1 MNGDTMNSVFLSP
14 NFPPNFANFAVQLKE
29 AGACVL
35 GLGDDHYDDLSG
47 DVRRSLTDYYRVSN
61 MHNYDE
67 LVRAMGYF
75 THRYGK
81 MDHLDSHNEY
91 WLETEA
97 RLRTDFNIEGINASQ
112 INKIKRKSEMKEIF
126 LKANLNPARGRV
138 CNNREELLAFIKEV
152 GYPVVGKPNIGVGAA
167 KTFKICSPAD
177 IDHYLTEKL
186 PEEYIIEEYC
196 EGQIVTYDGLVDGD
210 GEVVFSSSL
219 RYSRGVMDVVNEDSD
234 IYYYTVREIEPAL
247 EAAGLAT
254 LKAFGMRNRF
264 FHLEYFVRNDGTI
277 TPLEVNIRP
286 PGGLTL
292 NMMNYTFDADCYRT
306 WANLIVKGKTEPMG
320 ERSNLVFYVGRKD
333 RICYQLS
340 HQEVLEKC
348 SKMMMH
354 HERLNDVFS
363 GALGN
368 YGYLLRYPE
377 IEPLME
383 ATELIQRRG

>member
-1 MNGDTMNSVFLSP
+1 MNSVFLSP
-14 NFPPNFANFAVQLKE
+14 NFPPNFANFAVQLKQ

-47 DVRRSLTDYYRVSN
+47 DVRRSLTDYYRVSS

-97 RLRTDFNIEGINASQ
+97 RLRTDFNIEGIDVHQ
-112 INKIKRKSEMKEIF
+112 IGKIKRKSEMKEVFIKAG
-126 LKANLNPARGRV
+126 LKPARGRV
-138 CNNREELLAFIKEV
+138 CNNKEELLAFIKEV
-152 GYPVVGKPNIGVGAA
+152 GCPVVAKPNIGVGAA
-167 KTFKICSPAD
+167 KTFKICSEAE
-177 IDHYLTEKL
+177 IDNYLAEKL
-186 PEEYIIEEYC
+186 PEEYIVEEYC
-196 EGQIVTYDGLVDGD
+196 EGQIVTYDGLVDGNGD
-210 GEVVFSSSL
+210 VVFSSSL
-219 RYSRGVMDVVNEDSD
+219 RYSRGVMEVVNEDSD
-234 IYYYTVREIEPAL
+234 IYYHTVRQIEPEL
-247 EAAGLAT
+247 EAAGIAT
-254 LKAFGMRNRF
+254 LKAFDMRKRF
-264 FHLEYFVRNDGTI
+264 FHLEFFMKEDGSI

-306 WANLIVKGKTEPMG
+306 WANLIVNGVSEPMG
-320 ERSNLVFYVGRKD
+320 ERSHLVFYVGRKD
-333 RICYQLS
+333 RIPYQMT
-340 HQEVLEKC
+340 HQQVLEKC
-348 SKMMMH
+348 SSVMMH

-368 YGYLLRYPE
+368 YGYLLRHEE
-377 IEPLME
+377 IEPLLE

>member
-1 MNGDTMNSVFLSP
+1 MNSVFLSP
-14 NFPPNFANFAVQLKE
+14 NFPPNFANFAVQLKQ

-47 DVRRSLTDYYRVSN
+47 DVRRSLTDYYRVSS

-97 RLRTDFNIEGINASQ
+97 RLRTDFNIEGIDVHQ
-112 INKIKRKSEMKEIF
+112 IGKIKRKSEMKEVFIKAG
-126 LKANLNPARGRV
+126 LKPARGRV
-138 CNNREELLAFIKEV
+138 CNNKDELLAFINEV
-152 GYPVVGKPNIGVGAA
+152 GCPVVAKPNIGVGAA
-167 KTFKICSPAD
+167 KTFKICSEAE
-177 IDHYLTEKL
+177 IDNYLAEKL
-186 PEEYIIEEYC
+186 PEEYIVEEYC
-196 EGQIVTYDGLVDGD
+196 EGQIVTYDGLVDGNGD
-210 GEVVFSSSL
+210 VVFSSSL
-219 RYSRGVMDVVNEDSD
+219 RYSRGVMEVVNEDSD
-234 IYYYTVREIEPAL
+234 IYYHTVRQIEPEL
-247 EAAGLAT
+247 EAAGIAT
-254 LKAFGMRNRF
+254 LKAFDMRKRF
-264 FHLEYFVRNDGTI
+264 FHLEFFMKEDGTI

-306 WANLIVKGKTEPMG
+306 WANLIVNGVSEPLG
-320 ERSNLVFYVGRKD
+320 ERSHLVFYVGRKD
-333 RICYQLS
+333 RIPYQMT
-340 HQEVLEKC
+340 HQQVLEKC
-348 SKMMMH
+348 SAVMMH

-368 YGYLLRYPE
+368 YGYLLRHEE
-377 IEPLME
+377 IEPLLE

>member
-1 MNGDTMNSVFLSP
+1 MNSVFLSP
-14 NFPPNFANFAVQLKE
+14 NFPPNFANFAVQLKQ

-47 DVRRSLTDYYRVSN
+47 DVRRSLTDYYRVDS
-61 MHNYDE
+61 MHDYDE

-97 RLRTDFNIEGINASQ
+97 RLRTDFNIEGIDVHQ
-112 INKIKRKSEMKEIF
+112 IGKIKRKSEMKEVF
-126 LKANLNPARGRV
+126 LKAGLKPARGRV
-138 CNNREELLAFIKEV
+138 CHTREELLAFIAEV
-152 GYPVVGKPNIGVGAA
+152 GYPVVAKPNIGVGAA
-167 KTFKICSPAD
+167 KTFKICSECE
-177 IDHYLTEKL
+177 IDNYFAEKL
-186 PEEYIIEEYC
+186 PEDYIVEEYC

-210 GEVVFSSSL
+210 GNVVFSSSL

-234 IYYYTVREIEPAL
+234 IYYHTVREIEPEL
-247 EAAGLAT
+247 EAAGIAT
-254 LKAFGMRNRF
+254 LKAFDMRKRF
-264 FHLEYFVRNDGTI
+264 FHLEFFMNEGVI

-292 NMMNYTFDADCYRT
+292 NMMNYTFDADCYHT
-306 WANLIVKGKTEPMG
+306 WANLIVNGIAEPMG
-320 ERSNLVFYVGRKD
+320 ERSHLVFYVGRKD
-333 RICYQLS
+333 RIPYQIT
-340 HQEVLEKC
+340 HQQVLEKC
-348 SKMMMH
+348 SSVMMH

-368 YGYLLRYPE
+368 YGYLLRHE
-377 IEPLME
+377 EMEPLME

>member
-1 MNGDTMNSVFLSP
+1 MNSVFLSP
-14 NFPPNFANFAVQLKE
+14 NFPPNFANFAVQLKQ

-47 DVRRSLTDYYRVSN
+47 DVRRSLTDYYRVSS

-97 RLRTDFNIEGINASQ
+97 RLRTDFNIEGIDVHQ
-112 INKIKRKSEMKEIF
+112 IGKIKRKSEMKEVFIKAG
-126 LKANLNPARGRV
+126 LKPALGRV
-138 CNNREELLAFIKEV
+138 CNNKEELLAFIKEV
-152 GYPVVGKPNIGVGAA
+152 GCPVVAKPNIGVGAA
-167 KTFKICSPAD
+167 KTFKICSEAE
-177 IDHYLTEKL
+177 IDNYLAEKL
-186 PEEYIIEEYC
+186 PEEYIVEEYC
-196 EGQIVTYDGLVDGD
+196 EGQIVTYDGLVDGNGD
-210 GEVVFSSSL
+210 VVFSSSL
-219 RYSRGVMDVVNEDSD
+219 RYSRGVMEVVNEDSD
-234 IYYYTVREIEPAL
+234 IYYHTVRQIEPEL
-247 EAAGLAT
+247 EAAGIAT
-254 LKAFGMRNRF
+254 LKAFDMRKRF
-264 FHLEYFVRNDGTI
+264 FHLEFFMKEDGTI

-306 WANLIVKGKTEPMG
+306 WANLIVNGVSEPLG
-320 ERSNLVFYVGRKD
+320 ERSHLVFYVGRKD
-333 RICYQLS
+333 RIPYQMT
-340 HQEVLEKC
+340 HQQVLEKC
-348 SKMMMH
+348 SAVMMH

-368 YGYLLRYPE
+368 YGYLLRHEE
-377 IEPLME
+377 IEPLLE

>member
-1 MNGDTMNSVFLSP
+1 MNSVFLSP
-14 NFPPNFANFAVQLKE
+14 NFPPNFANFAVQLKQ

-47 DVRRSLTDYYRVSN
+47 DVRRSLTDYYRVSS

-97 RLRTDFNIEGINASQ
+97 RLRTDFNIDGIDVHQ
-112 INKIKRKSEMKEIF
+112 IGKIKRKSEMKEVFIKAG
-126 LKANLNPARGRV
+126 LKPARGRV

-152 GYPVVGKPNIGVGAA
+152 GYPIVAKPNIGVGAA
-167 KTFKICSPAD
+167 KTFKISSESE
-177 IDHYLTEKL
+177 IDNYLAEKL
-186 PEEYIIEEYC
+186 PEEYIVEEYC
-196 EGQIVTYDGLVDGD
+196 EGQIVTYDGLVDGNGD
-210 GEVVFSSSL
+210 VVFSSSL
-219 RYSRGVMDVVNEDSD
+219 RYSRGVMEVVNEDSD
-234 IYYYTVREIEPAL
+234 IYYHTVREIEPEL
-247 EAAGLAT
+247 EAAGIAT
-254 LKAFGMRNRF
+254 LKAFDMRKRF
-264 FHLEYFVRNDGTI
+264 FHLEFFMKEDGSI

-306 WANLIVKGKTEPMG
+306 WANLIVNGVSEPLG
-320 ERSNLVFYVGRKD
+320 ERSHLVFYVGRKD
-333 RICYQLS
+333 RIPYQMS
-340 HQEVLEKC
+340 HQQILEKC
-348 SKMMMH
+348 SSLMMH

-368 YGYLLRYPE
+368 YGYLLRHEE
-377 IEPLME
+377 IEPLLE

>member
-1 MNGDTMNSVFLSP
+1 MNSVFLSP
-14 NFPPNFANFAVQLKE
+14 NFPPNFANFAVQLKQ

-47 DVRRSLTDYYRVSN
+47 DVRRSLTDYYRVSS

-97 RLRTDFNIEGINASQ
+97 RLRTDFNIEGIDVHQ
-112 INKIKRKSEMKEIF
+112 IGKIKRKSEMKEVFIKAG
-126 LKANLNPARGRV
+126 LKPARGRV

-152 GYPVVGKPNIGVGAA
+152 GCPVVAKPNIGVGAA
-167 KTFKICSPAD
+167 KTFKICSEAE
-177 IDHYLTEKL
+177 IDNYLAEKL
-186 PEEYIIEEYC
+186 PEEYIVEEYC
-196 EGQIVTYDGLVDGD
+196 EGQIVTYDGLVDGNGD
-210 GEVVFSSSL
+210 VVFSSSL
-219 RYSRGVMDVVNEDSD
+219 RYSRGVMEVVNEDSD
-234 IYYYTVREIEPAL
+234 IYYHTVRQIEPEL
-247 EAAGLAT
+247 EAAGIAT
-254 LKAFGMRNRF
+254 LKAFDMRKRF
-264 FHLEYFVRNDGTI
+264 FHLEFFMKEDGTI

-306 WANLIVKGKTEPMG
+306 WANLIVNGVSEPLG
-320 ERSNLVFYVGRKD
+320 ERSHLVFYVGRKD
-333 RICYQLS
+333 RIPYQMT
-340 HQEVLEKC
+340 HQQVLEKC
-348 SKMMMH
+348 SAVMMH

-368 YGYLLRYPE
+368 YGYLLRHEE
-377 IEPLME
+377 IEPLLE

>member
-1 MNGDTMNSVFLSP
+1 MNSVFLSP
-14 NFPPNFANFAVQLKE
+14 NFPPNFANFAVQLKQ

-47 DVRRSLTDYYRVSN
+47 VVRRSLTDYYRVSS
-61 MHNYDE
+61 MHDYDE

-97 RLRTDFNIEGINASQ
+97 RLRTDFNIEGIDVHQ
-112 INKIKRKSEMKEIF
+112 IGKIKRKSEMKEVFIKAG
-126 LKANLNPARGRV
+126 LKPARGRV
-138 CNNREELLAFIKEV
+138 CNNSEELVAFISEV
-152 GYPVVGKPNIGVGAA
+152 GYPVVAKPNIGVGAA
-167 KTFKICSPAD
+167 KTFKICSECE
-177 IDHYLTEKL
+177 IDNYLAEKL

-196 EGQIVTYDGLVDGD
+196 EGQIVTYDGLVDGNGD
-210 GEVVFSSSL
+210 VVFSSSL

-234 IYYYTVREIEPAL
+234 IYYHTVREIEPEL
-247 EAAGLAT
+247 EAAGIAT
-254 LKAFGMRNRF
+254 LKAFDMRKRF
-264 FHLEYFVRNDGTI
+264 FHLEFFLNEGTI

-306 WANLIVKGKTEPMG
+306 WANLIVNGVSAPMG
-320 ERSNLVFYVGRKD
+320 ERSHLVFYVGRKD
-333 RICYQLS
+333 RIPYQIT
-340 HQEVLEKC
+340 HQQVLEKC
-348 SKMMMH
+348 SSVLMH

-368 YGYLLRYPE
+368 YGYLLRHE
-377 IEPLME
+377 EMEPLLE

>member
-1 MNGDTMNSVFLSP
+1 MNSVFLSP
-14 NFPPNFANFAVQLKE
+14 NFPPNFANFAVQLKQ

-47 DVRRSLTDYYRVSN
+47 DVRRSLTDYYRVSS

-97 RLRTDFNIEGINASQ
+97 RLRTDFNIDGIDVHQ
-112 INKIKRKSEMKEIF
+112 IGKIKRKSEMKEVFIKAG
-126 LKANLNPARGRV
+126 LKPARGRV

-152 GYPVVGKPNIGVGAA
+152 GYPIVAKPNIGVGAA
-167 KTFKICSPAD
+167 KTFKISSESE
-177 IDHYLTEKL
+177 IDNYLAEKL
-186 PEEYIIEEYC
+186 PEEYIVEEYC
-196 EGQIVTYDGLVDGD
+196 EGQIVTYDGLVDGNGD
-210 GEVVFSSSL
+210 VVFSSSL
-219 RYSRGVMDVVNEDSD
+219 RYSRGVMEVVNEDSD
-234 IYYYTVREIEPAL
+234 IYYHTVREIEPEL
-247 EAAGLAT
+247 EAAGIAT
-254 LKAFGMRNRF
+254 LKAFDMRKRF
-264 FHLEYFVRNDGTI
+264 FHLEFFMKEDGTI

-306 WANLIVKGKTEPMG
+306 WANLIVNGVSEPLG
-320 ERSNLVFYVGRKD
+320 ERSHLVFYVGRKD
-333 RICYQLS
+333 RIPYQMS
-340 HQEVLEKC
+340 HQQILEKC
-348 SKMMMH
+348 SSLMMH

-368 YGYLLRYPE
+368 YGYLLRHEE
-377 IEPLME
+377 IEPLLE

>member
-1 MNGDTMNSVFLSP
+1 MNSVFLSP
-14 NFPPNFANFAVQLKE
+14 NFPPNFANFAVQLKQ

-47 DVRRSLTDYYRVSN
+47 DVRRSLTDYYRVSS

-97 RLRTDFNIEGINASQ
+97 RLRTDFNIEGIDVHQ
-112 INKIKRKSEMKEIF
+112 IGKIKRKSEMKEVFIKAG
-126 LKANLNPARGRV
+126 LKPARGRV

-152 GYPVVGKPNIGVGAA
+152 GCPVVAKPNIGVGAA
-167 KTFKICSPAD
+167 KTFKICSEAE
-177 IDHYLTEKL
+177 IDNYLAEKL
-186 PEEYIIEEYC
+186 PEEYIVEEYC
-196 EGQIVTYDGLVDGD
+196 EGQIVTYDGLVDGNGD
-210 GEVVFSSSL
+210 VVFSSSL
-219 RYSRGVMDVVNEDSD
+219 RYSRGVMEVVNEDSD
-234 IYYYTVREIEPAL
+234 IYYHTVRQIEPEL
-247 EAAGLAT
+247 EAAGIAT
-254 LKAFGMRNRF
+254 LKAFDMRKRF
-264 FHLEYFVRNDGTI
+264 FHLEFFMKEDGTI

-306 WANLIVKGKTEPMG
+306 WANLIVNGVSEPLG
-320 ERSNLVFYVGRKD
+320 ERSHLVFYVGRKD
-333 RICYQLS
+333 RIPYQMT
-340 HQEVLEKC
+340 HEQVLEKC
-348 SKMMMH
+348 SAVMMH

-368 YGYLLRYPE
+368 YGYLLRHEE
-377 IEPLME
+377 IEPLLE

>member
-1 MNGDTMNSVFLSP
+1 MNSVFLSP
-14 NFPPNFANFAVQLKE
+14 NFPPNFANFAVQLKQ

-47 DVRRSLTDYYRVSN
+47 DVRRSLTDYYRVSS

-97 RLRTDFNIEGINASQ
+97 RLRTDFNIEGIDVHQ
-112 INKIKRKSEMKEIF
+112 ISKIKRKSEMKDVFIKAG
-126 LKANLNPARGRV
+126 LKPARGRV
-138 CNNREELLAFIKEV
+138 CNNKEELLAFIKEV
-152 GYPVVGKPNIGVGAA
+152 GYPVVAKPNIGVGAA
-167 KTFKICSPAD
+167 KTFKICSESE
-177 IDHYLTEKL
+177 IDNYLAEKL
-186 PEEYIIEEYC
+186 PEDYIVEEYC
-196 EGQIVTYDGLVDGD
+196 EGQIVTYDGLVDGNGD
-210 GEVVFSSSL
+210 VVFSSSL
-219 RYSRGVMDVVNEDSD
+219 RYSRGVMEVVNEDSD
-234 IYYYTVREIEPAL
+234 IYYHTVREIEPEL
-247 EAAGLAT
+247 EAAGIAT
-254 LKAFGMRNRF
+254 LKAFDMRKRF
-264 FHLEYFVRNDGTI
+264 FHLEFFMKEDSSI

-306 WANLIVKGKTEPMG
+306 WANLIVNGVSEPLG
-320 ERSNLVFYVGRKD
+320 ERSHLVFYVGRKD
-333 RICYQLS
+333 RIPYQMS
-340 HQEVLEKC
+340 HQQILEKC
-348 SKMMMH
+348 SSVMMH

-368 YGYLLRYPE
+368 YGYLLRHE
-377 IEPLME
+377 EMEPLLE

>member
-1 MNGDTMNSVFLSP
+1 MNSVFLSP
-14 NFPPNFANFAVQLKE
+14 NFPPNFANFAVQLKQ

-47 DVRRSLTDYYRVSN
+47 DVRRSLTDYYRVSS

-97 RLRTDFNIEGINASQ
+97 RLRTDFNIEGIDVHQ
-112 INKIKRKSEMKEIF
+112 IGKIKRKSEMKEVFIKAG
-126 LKANLNPARGRV
+126 LKPARGRV
-138 CNNREELLAFIKEV
+138 CNNKEELLAFIKEV
-152 GYPVVGKPNIGVGAA
+152 GCPVVAKPNIGVGAA
-167 KTFKICSPAD
+167 KTFKICSEAE
-177 IDHYLTEKL
+177 IDNYLAEKL
-186 PEEYIIEEYC
+186 PEEYIVEEYC
-196 EGQIVTYDGLVDGD
+196 EGQIVTYDGLVDGNGD
-210 GEVVFSSSL
+210 VVFSSSL
-219 RYSRGVMDVVNEDSD
+219 RYSRGVMEVVNEDSD
-234 IYYYTVREIEPAL
+234 IYYHTVRQIEPEL
-247 EAAGLAT
+247 EAAGIAT
-254 LKAFGMRNRF
+254 LKAFDMRKRF
-264 FHLEYFVRNDGTI
+264 FHLEFFMKEDGTI

-306 WANLIVKGKTEPMG
+306 WANLIVNGVSEPLG
-320 ERSNLVFYVGRKD
+320 ERSHLVFYVGRKD
-333 RICYQLS
+333 RIPYQMT
-340 HQEVLEKC
+340 HQQVLEKC
-348 SKMMMH
+348 SAVMMH

-368 YGYLLRYPE
+368 YGYLLRHEE
-377 IEPLME
+377 IEPLLE

>member
-1 MNGDTMNSVFLSP
+1 MNSVFLSP

-35 GLGDDHYDDLSG
+35 GLGDDNYNDLSH
-47 DVRRSLTDYYRVSN
+47 DVRRSLTDYYQVSS

-67 LVRAMGYF
+67 LVRAIGYF

-97 RLRTDFNIEGINASQ
+97 RLRTDFNIDGINMQQ
-112 INKIKRKSEMKEIF
+112 ISKIKRKSEMKEIF
-126 LKANLNPARGRV
+126 LEAGMKPARGRV
-138 CNNREELLAFIKEV
+138 CNDRAELLKFIEEV
-152 GYPVVGKPNIGVGAA
+152 GYPVVAKPNIGVGAA
-167 KTFKICSPAD
+167 KTFKICSAD
-177 IDHYLTEKL
+177 EIDCYLSDKL
-186 PEEYIIEEYC
+186 PEDYIVEEFC
-196 EGQIVTYDGLVDGD
+196 DGQIVTYDGLVDNEGN
-210 GEVVFSSSL
+210 VVFSSSL

-234 IYYYTVREIEPAL
+234 IYYYTVRNIEPEL
-247 EAAGLAT
+247 EKAGVAC
-254 LKAFGMRNRF
+254 LKAFKMRNRF
-264 FHLEYFVRNDGTI
+264 FHLEFFMKPDGTI

-306 WANLIVKGKTEPMG
+306 WAELIVNGVTKPLG
-320 ERSNLVFYVGRKD
+320 ERSHLVFYVGRKN
-333 RICYQLS
+333 RIPYKFS
-340 HQEVLEKC
+340 HDDVLRDC
-348 SKMMMH
+348 SKLMMH

-368 YGYLLRYPE
+368 YGYLLRHEE

-383 ATELIQRRG
+383 ATEMIQRRA